1 MNCKDIIKAY
11 LINHS
16 YDGLYTD
23 DCGCRIDDL
32 IPCGGCC
39 DNCMPGVKQRMYDHE
54 YGGTGEGIGPVP
66 EKPLPTIE
74 EMSGSIPGIG
84 GTVEDEIE

>member
-16 YDGLYTD
+16 YDGLYDGYCWCTL
-23 DCGCRIDDL
+23 DDL
-32 IPCGGCC
+32 IPCGYCFDKC
-39 DNCMPGVKQRMYDHE
+39 LPGISRHVRQD
-54 YGGTGEGIGPVP
+54 GEWIDIVGPAP